1 MKNIL
6 IAIGALALTA
16 SPAVAQDQ
24 SMKDAPKH
32 EHMKDSKME
41 CCKKDQDGKMVCTMM
56 DHSKMDHSK
65 MDSAKVDHSKMDHS
79 KMVHPAIDPAASDD
93 QHKDHKPE

>member
-1 MKNIL
+1 MKNFV

-16 SPAVAQDQ
+16 SPAAAQEQ
-24 SMKDAPKH
+24 GAKDAPKH
-32 EHMKDSKME
+32 EHMQDGKME
-41 CCKKDQDGKMVCTMM
+41 CCKKDEDGKMVCTMMARDKADHSKM

-65 MDSAKVDHSKMDHS
+65 MD
-79 KMVHPAIDPAASDD
+79 HPEKDAAASDD